1 MIDSFLA
8 WLNDASLLTLGTL
21 LLVCMM
27 AAGLAGYASRR
38 YNDRSDPAS
47 DTEKRFDGGESYIV
61 SAVLGLLAL
70 LLGFTFSLA
79 TERFEARRLLVME
92 ETNAIGTAYLRAQLL
107 DEPHRARLSQLLI
120 VYTENKIALA
130 KAKPRTGWALLAVDD
145 RLLTDIWAA
154 TAAAFDSI
162 KHLDFSS
169 AFVGS
174 INRMIDLDATRRAAR
189 QTQVPTVVFAVLLI
203 YMVVTAGVLGYVL
216 SASRG
221 RYAAGLLLLLLTMS
235 LMLIIDIDRPTTG
248 GINESQRPM
257 EQLLKS
263 LKSQPVTAY
272 DRWRTQPG
280 SP

>member
-47 DTEKRFDGGESYIV
+47 DTEKRFDGGESY
-61 SAVLGLLAL
+61 
-70 LLGFTFSLA
+70 